1 MTGEREQRLVFGE
14 DAERYDRARPT
25 YPDELV
31 DQLVAWVGAGARV
44 VDVGC
49 GTGKATRLLAARGMV
64 GVGVEP
70 HPAMAAVA
78 RRQLAE
84 WPGWRVD
91 DSGFEDWEPRP
102 GDTPVDLVTCAQA
115 WHWLDPAVRLHKAH
129 ALLRPG
135 GWLALW
141 WNANELDDDSPARL
155 AINDIYARLE
165 PGMSV
170 LPSCGNLPRPRRDE
184 PIPAGVGFGPHV
196 DRVISWSQEYTT
208 DEWIDLLQTHS
219 NHRLLPPERLAALL
233 DAVAEAIDAVG
244 GIYLGRYRCVLWAAP
259 RDH

>member
-31 DQLVAWVGAGARV
+31 DQLVAWVGADARV

-78 RRQLAE
+78 RRHLAE

-91 DSGFEDWEPRP
+91 GSGFEDWEPRP
-102 GDTPVDLVTCAQA
+102 GDAPADLVTCAQA
-115 WHWLDPAVRLHKAH
+115 WHWLDPGVRLHQAH

-141 WNANELDDDSPARL
+141 RNANELDDDSPAHM
-155 AINDIYARLE
+155 AINHIYARPE
-165 PGMSV
+165 PGMPV
-170 LPSCGNLPRPRRDE
+170 RPSGGHRPRPGPDE
-184 PIPAGVGFGPHV
+184 PIPAGMGFGPHV
-196 DRVISWSQEYTT
+196 DRVMSWSQEYTT

-233 DAVAEAIDAVG
+233 DAVAEAIDADG
-244 GIYLGRYRCVLWAAP
+244 GIYLGRYRCVLWAAR